1 MIDRAKQPCIVV
13 TAEAV
18 HAESIA
24 NFQVAMAMESEGLA
38 LNHERVRQGVQSVF
52 TDKTKGQYIVALN
65 NELVVGSLMITREW
79 SDWNCSWYWWIQ
91 SVYVAPLFR
100 GRGIYRAMYHYVLT
114 QAQSE
119 GISQVRLYV
128 DKNNTTAQRVYQ
140 KLGMTECHYLL
151 YETEVK

>member
-1 MIDRAKQPCIVV
+1 
-13 TAEAV
+13 
-18 HAESIA
+18 
-24 NFQVAMAMESEGLA
+24 
-38 LNHERVRQGVQSVF
+38 
-52 TDKTKGQYIVALN
+52 
-65 NELVVGSLMITREW
+65 
-79 SDWNCSWYWWIQ
+79 WWIQ

-151 YETEVK
+151 YETGVK